1 MRQGR
6 TGEVIVIT
14 GASAGVGRA
23 LARRFARVGAKLAL
37 IARDRDALEQTRAE
51 LEALGTQ
58 AIACPADVADAEAVF
73 AAARQAEERLGPVDI
88 WVNDAMVTVFSPL
101 ADMTPEEFR
110 RVTEVTY
117 LGFVHGTMAALR
129 HMRPRNRGQ
138 IVQIGSALAYRGIPL
153 QSAYCGAKHAIR
165 GFTDALRVEQLHD
178 RSGVHV
184 TTVHLAAF
192 NTPQFDWALSRMP
205 KRAQPL
211 PPIFQPE
218 VAARAIVWAARHR
231 RREVH
236 VGWPA
241 VKAIWGN
248 KLMPRLADR
257 MLIDKGYSGQ
267 LAHEP
272 EDPQRPANLFEPA
285 PPAYYRCHGR
295 FDPRARRR
303 SLQLE
308 WTTRRVWAVPAV
320 LAVAAIGV
328 VLAL

>member
-1 MRQGR
+1 
-6 TGEVIVIT
+6 VVVVVT
-14 GASAGVGRA
+14 GASAGIGRAAAAAFAADGARVALLARSREGLDGAAREVDAAGGRA
-23 LARRFARVGAKLAL
+23 LSIRV
-37 IARDRDALEQTRAE
+37 
-51 LEALGTQ
+51 
-58 AIACPADVADAEAVF
+58 DVADAQAVDD
-73 AAARQAEERLGPVDI
+73 AAERIEIELGPIDV
-88 WVNDAMVTVFSPL
+88 WVNAAMVTIFAP
-101 ADMTPEEFR
+101 AHEIRAEELR
-110 RVTEVTY
+110 RATEVTY
-117 LGFVHGTMAALR
+117 LGTVHGTLSALR
-129 HMRPRNRGQ
+129 RMRARRHGV
-138 IVQIGSALAYRGIPL
+138 IVQVGSALSYRGIPL

-267 LAHEP
+267 LTDEP
-272 EDPQRPANLFEPA
+272 EDPQRRANLFEPA

>member
-1 MRQGR
+1 M
-6 TGEVIVIT
+6 VVVVT

-23 LARRFARVGAKLAL
+23 AAAAFAADGASVALLARSREGLDGAAREVAAAGGRAL
-37 IARDRDALEQTRAE
+37 SI
-51 LEALGTQ
+51 
-58 AIACPADVADAEAVF
+58 PVDVADAQAVD
-73 AAARQAEERLGPVDI
+73 AAAERIEIELGPIDV
-88 WVNDAMVTVFSPL
+88 WVNAAMVTIFAP
-101 ADMTPEEFR
+101 AHEIRAEEFR
-110 RVTEVTY
+110 RATEVTY
-117 LGFVHGTMAALR
+117 LGTVHGTLSALR
-129 HMRPRNRGQ
+129 RMRARKRGV
-138 IVQIGSALAYRGIPL
+138 IVQVGSALSYRGIPL

-248 KLMPRLADR
+248 KLVPRLADR

-267 LAHEP
+267 LTQEP

-285 PPAYYRCHGR
+285 PPAYYRRHGR